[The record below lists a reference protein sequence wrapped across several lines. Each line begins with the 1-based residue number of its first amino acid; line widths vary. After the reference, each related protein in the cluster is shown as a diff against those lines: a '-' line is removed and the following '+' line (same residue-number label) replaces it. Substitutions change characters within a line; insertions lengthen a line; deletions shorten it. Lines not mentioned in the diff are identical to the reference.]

1 MVMPRVPLDDCRRVI
16 DDGILSRRPQTS
28 GHPSE
33 LFATLGESVRRT
45 SGGHNQI
52 VTIQLCGDLGFVR
65 QEN

>member
-1 MVMPRVPLDDCRRVI
+1 MVMSRVLLDDRRRVI
-16 DDGILSRRPQTS
+16 HDGILSRRPHTR
-28 GHPSE
+28 GYPSK
-33 LFATLGESVRRT
+33 LLTALDKSVRRT